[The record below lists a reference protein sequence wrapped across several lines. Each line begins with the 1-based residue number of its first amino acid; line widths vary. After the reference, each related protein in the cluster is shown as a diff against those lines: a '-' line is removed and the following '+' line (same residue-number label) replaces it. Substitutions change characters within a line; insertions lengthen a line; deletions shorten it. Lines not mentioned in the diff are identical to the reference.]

1 MSALTIPYELPSKDV
16 GWLKRDVLL
25 FALSIGCT
33 VGELHF
39 LYEFHPKFAVFPT
52 YSIILPFKLTDE
64 EVTDYFARQSLPSVP
79 GMPKFDPKRGVDG
92 ERKLTIFKP
101 LPTSSAGKSFELR
114 SRVIGIY
121 DKGKAGT
128 VIETEQS
135 IVDKRTSE
143 VYSRAVGSA
152 FLIGK
157 ATGAGLKDQFPPRTP
172 IPRTGCQMPALRFR
186 LTTRLHICTG
196 STGTTTP
203 STQLP
208 IWAGGAILHG
218 LYSWNAVAHGILK
231 EVGFS
236 NPRALREF
244 SARFASPAKPGDTL
258 ITKLWTVGTGEDGF
272 EDIRFVT
279 MNQTGKPVLS
289 NGRALLRRHSAL

>member
-157 ATGAGLKDQFPPRTP
+157 ATGAGLK
-172 IPRTGCQMPALRFR
+172 
-186 LTTRLHICTG
+186 
-196 STGTTTP
+196 
-203 STQLP
+203 LP